1 MRAPALPSPYT
12 PFPLLGRG
20 KGEGGN
26 DEGITGSLRYKH
38 DEGNEE
44 DISPTGVGVHTKL
57 DAIFFRAKSTV
68 THLRRHCGALCRNS
82 DTIASQTYSQSN
94 MKMRICASLVN
105 TKVSRQL
112 SEKDVARHCRPF
124 GHNIIS

>member
-57 DAIFFRAKSTV
+57 DAIFFSREVDGDTFAAP
-68 THLRRHCGALCRNS
+68 LRC
-82 DTIASQTYSQSN
+82 IAPQQ
-94 MKMRICASLVN
+94 
-105 TKVSRQL
+105 
-112 SEKDVARHCRPF
+112 
-124 GHNIIS
+124 

>member
-1 MRAPALPSPYT
+1 MRARPSLPIPLPSV
-12 PFPLLGRG
+12 G
-20 KGEGGN
+20 KGEGRGGN
-26 DEGITGSLRYKH
+26 DGGITGNLRYKY

-68 THLRRHCGALCRNS
+68 THLRRHCGALRRNS

-112 SEKDVARHCRPF
+112 SETDVARHCRPF
-124 GHNIIS
+124 GHNITS